1 MRYLP
6 KTWLLNTF
14 RLWSLW
20 NDEYY
25 WLSLTYNWLSV
36 IEMPSEVIGSFSL
49 LEDGNWKDW
58 NWKMEIVQDEEGK
71 TLVIYFILLLSKNEL
86 NEVHP
91 KELIRANL
99 LKNWHNRS
107 EKETE
112 CLDESTKIWKKFSI
126 ALINISFQYHNKW
139 RKMLL
144 IYFLINMIIGPK
156 VSQNSLILG
165 NYFFFGSIF
174 LHVRCVLS

>member
-1 MRYLP
+1 MALFYSVRAFSCDIYQ
-6 KTWLLNTF
+6 KTWLFNTF

-36 IEMPSEVIGSFSL
+36 IEMPSKVIGSFSL
-49 LEDGNWKDW
+49 LEDGNWNDW

-71 TLVIYFILLLSKNEL
+71 KLVIYFIWLLSKNEL

-91 KELIRANL
+91 KELIRAIL

-107 EKETE
+107 EKEIE

-126 ALINISFQYHNKW
+126 ALINISFQ
-139 RKMLL
+139 
-144 IYFLINMIIGPK
+144 
-156 VSQNSLILG
+156 
-165 NYFFFGSIF
+165 
-174 LHVRCVLS
+174 